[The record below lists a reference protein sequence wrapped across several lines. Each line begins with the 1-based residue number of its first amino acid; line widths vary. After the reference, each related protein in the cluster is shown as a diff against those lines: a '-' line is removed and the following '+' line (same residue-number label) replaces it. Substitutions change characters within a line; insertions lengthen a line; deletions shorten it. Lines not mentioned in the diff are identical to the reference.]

1 MLVYQRVSYISL
13 HWKDVGLTFHVSRFL
28 FGEKTQREKVWFRP
42 ATCDLWSRL
51 LATDHHFPSQF
62 DISSDDGRAL
72 WTAADGD
79 ARQKPW
85 RNLDPQRGEVKG
97 WHSAV
102 GLLKC
107 SWWKWGMY
115 WSHIIRSCFFS
126 GNFGLSF
133 MSESFIAR
141 QWQWTVLQRKV
152 FPFESKL
159 YCLSSPA
166 NLTSEHDKI
175 VECLP
180 VRRSFGC
187 WFAIWR
193 AQLNKLVYTY
203 RSLSQNF
210 ILLD

>member
-1 MLVYQRVSYISL
+1 MAIFNSYVSLPEGILHISTL
-13 HWKDVGLTFHVSRFL
+13 KRRRSHVSRFT
-28 FGEKTQREKVWFRP
+28 FPFWRKKKREKVWFRP

-107 SWWKWGMY
+107 SWWKWGNVLI
-115 WSHIIRSCFFS
+115 SHHSELLFLWKLWLELYEWEFHCQTMTMD
-126 GNFGLSF
+126 SF
-133 MSESFIAR
+133 CN
-141 QWQWTVLQRKV
+141 VKY
-152 FPFESKL
+152 FP
-159 YCLSSPA
+159 
-166 NLTSEHDKI
+166 
-175 VECLP
+175 
-180 VRRSFGC
+180 
-187 WFAIWR
+187 
-193 AQLNKLVYTY
+193 
-203 RSLSQNF
+203 LSQSS
-210 ILLD
+210 IAWAVQLIWHPSMTK